1 MHRESKSILLS
12 SANQK
17 QNVMKA
23 GRQLGFFLG
32 PLFFLLISFFVP
44 ETFISPGA
52 NKVLAVGAWMVTWWV
67 AEAVPIP
74 VTSFLPLILF
84 PLLSVMSIREAAA
97 PYANPIIFLFLGG
110 FMIALA
116 LEKHRLHERIALNL
130 IRVTGTSGNGII
142 LGFMIAT
149 AFISMWISNTA
160 TAMMMLPIA
169 ISVINLL
176 KPNGMA
182 MPHDLPKKERNFA
195 MGLLLMVG
203 YAATLGGLATIIG
216 TPPNVVLAGLLD
228 EFYQQKLDFGKWM
241 LVGVPVAA
249 LLLLSTHLIITR
261 ILFPNRLAKIEGSDD
276 LIKNKLAELGK
287 ISKEEKVVLIIF
299 GLTSFLW
306 IFQQA
311 LNPLIFKQDLLND
324 TNIAMIGGIL
334 MFIVPVNGSHGRFLL
349 SWEDTVRLHWGIL
362 FLFGGGLCLA
372 DGLQHTGIIQTVGQW
387 IAGQSTFN
395 IWLIL
400 ALIVATVLLS
410 EFMSNVALVQIFVP
424 VIFGIAD
431 GMQINPIL
439 LAMPV
444 TLAASI
450 GFMFPIATPPN
461 AIVFSSGYIR
471 MKDMVRAGIL
481 LDIVSIVI
489 CFLVSL
495 TLVKWV
501 YG

>member
-1 MHRESKSILLS
+1 MKS
-12 SANQK
+12 
-17 QNVMKA
+17 
-23 GRQLGFFLG
+23 GRQLGFLLG
-32 PLFFLLISFFVP
+32 PMLFLLISMFVP

-67 AEAVPIP
+67 SEAVPIP
-74 VTSFLPLILF
+74 ITSFLPLILF
-84 PLLSVMSIREAAA
+84 PLLGIMNMRESAA

-130 IRVTGTSGNGII
+130 IRITGTSGNGII

-149 AFISMWISNTA
+149 GFISMWISNTA

-176 KPNGMA
+176 KTNGSA
-182 MPHDLPKKERNFA
+182 MPHELPRRERNFA

-216 TPPNVVLAGLLD
+216 TPPNVVFAGLLD
-228 EFYQQKLDFGKWM
+228 EFYHQKLDFGKWM

-261 ILFPNRLAKIEGSDD
+261 ILFPNQLAKIEGSDA
-276 LIKNKLAELGK
+276 LITNKLTELGT
-287 ISKEEKVVLIIF
+287 ISKEEKVVLLIF
-299 GLTSFLW
+299 GLTSFFW

-311 LNPLIFKQDLLND
+311 FNTLVFKGDILND
-324 TNIAMIGGIL
+324 TNIAMMGGVL
-334 MFIVPVNGSHGRFLL
+334 MFIIPVNGPHGTFLL
-349 SWEDTVRLHWGIL
+349 SWKDTIQLQWGIL

-372 DGLQHTGIIQTVGQW
+372 EGLEHAGIIQTVGKW

-400 ALIVATVLLS
+400 GLIVATVLLS

-431 GMQINPIL
+431 GMQINPVL

-444 TLAASI
+444 TMAASI

-481 LDIVSIVI
+481 LDIVSIII
-489 CFLVSL
+489 CFLASL
-495 TLVKWV
+495 SLVQWV

>member
-1 MHRESKSILLS
+1 MNKILGL
-12 SANQK
+12 
-17 QNVMKA
+17 
-23 GRQLGFFLG
+23 GRHIGFFLG
-32 PLFFLLISFFVP
+32 PILFVVCWTILPSTL
-44 ETFISPGA
+44 ISPGA
-52 NKVLAVGAWMVTWWV
+52 NKVLAIAAWMITWWV
-67 AEAVPIP
+67 SEAVPIP

-84 PLLSVMSIREAAA
+84 PLLGIMKMKEAAA

-169 ISVINLL
+169 LSVIHLL
-176 KPNGMA
+176 RGKEDLKV
-182 MPHDLPKKERNFA
+182 HELPKNERNFA

-203 YAATLGGLATIIG
+203 YSATLGGLATIIG
-216 TPPNVVLAGLLD
+216 TPPNVVFAGLLD
-228 EFYQQKLDFGKWM
+228 EFYDQKLDFGKWM
-241 LVGVPVAA
+241 LVGVPVAT

-261 ILFPNRLAKIEGSDD
+261 ILFPNNIASVEGTDAM
-276 LIKNKLAELGK
+276 IKSKLGELGS
-287 ISKEEKVVLIIF
+287 ITREEKSVLTIF
-299 GLTSFLW
+299 GLTSFFW

-311 LNPLIFKQDLLND
+311 LNTYFFKQDLLND
-324 TNIAMIGGIL
+324 TNIAMMGGLL
-334 MFIVPVNGSHGRFLL
+334 MFIVPADFRTYRFLL
-349 SWEDTVRLHWGIL
+349 DWKDTFHIQWGIL

-372 DGLQHTGIIQTVGQW
+372 SGLENTGIIQTVGTW
-387 IAGQSTFN
+387 IAGQSTYN
-395 IWLIL
+395 VWLLL
-400 ALIVATVLLS
+400 ALIVVTVLLS
-410 EFMSNVALVQIFVP
+410 ELMSNVALVQIFVP
-424 VIFGIAD
+424 VIFGMAN
-431 GMQINPIL
+431 GLHVNPVL

-471 MKDMVRAGIL
+471 MKDMIKAGIL
-481 LDIVSIVI
+481 LDFVSILI
-489 CFLVSL
+489 CLLASL